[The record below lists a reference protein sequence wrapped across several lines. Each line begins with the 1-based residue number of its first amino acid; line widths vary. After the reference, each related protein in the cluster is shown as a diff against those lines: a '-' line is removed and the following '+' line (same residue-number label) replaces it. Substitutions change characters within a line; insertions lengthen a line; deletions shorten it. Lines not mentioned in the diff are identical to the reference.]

1 MAKSYV
7 CKICG
12 YVHKGDSL
20 PEVCPVCKQP
30 ASSFEAVKPKGFLSD
45 KNSNAY
51 ILTYS
56 TVMVVV
62 VALALAFVALSLKD
76 LQQANILNEKKQA
89 ILVSLGAAEEN
100 YDDFVEAYAVDSKGQ
115 KVAGV
120 DGKAVIDMLSDLT
133 ATFASGQL
141 PVFEAKD
148 GRVVL
153 PVTGTGLWGPVW
165 GYVALQ
171 GDMSTISGIVMDHAS
186 ETPGLGAEIA
196 TAKHQDQYIGKSIF
210 EGDKFVSITLVKGGV
225 KAGSPS
231 AAHEVDGITGGTKT
245 GDGVNAMFSE
255 SLGMYVPFF
264 NAKRAAS
271 APAKSTECCN
281 NVNEKSDE

>member
-1 MAKSYV
+1 MAKSYI
-7 CKICG
+7 CSICG
-12 YVHKGDSL
+12 HIHKGDSL
-20 PEVCPVCKQP
+20 PEICPVCKQP
-30 ASSFEAVKPKGFLSD
+30 ASVFEEVKPKGFLSD

-51 ILTYS
+51 ILLYS

-89 ILVSLGAAEEN
+89 ILVSLGAAGEN
-100 YDDFVEAYAVDSKGQ
+100 YDDFVEAYAVDSKGK

-120 DGKAVIDMLSDLT
+120 DGAAVIDMLSDLT
-133 ATFASGQL
+133 ATFESGKY

-165 GYVALQ
+165 GYVALK

-196 TAKHQDQYIGKSIF
+196 TAKHQEQYINKSIF
-210 EGDKFVSITLVKGGV
+210 KGNKFVSITLVKGGV
-225 KAGSPS
+225 KPGS
-231 AAHEVDGITGGTKT
+231 ANADHEVDGITGGTKT

-255 SLGMYVPFF
+255 SLGKYVPFF
-264 NAKRAAS
+264 NAKRAS
-271 APAKSTECCN
+271 SKSN
-281 NVNEKSDE
+281 N